1 MADTLLTKTLARQ
14 IKHQINA
21 GTEAAPIWYD
31 INGLTGM
38 TGSGSKTDADTTTAD
53 EDGVESHLPAS
64 RGKSFSLTG
73 LRGYVNLSTGVRDP
87 GQVAVEE
94 AAELIGPSGLKQF
107 RRILPDGV
115 GTCQTMLASFNISS
129 DGGSLNDANAW
140 SVDVTRSGPTT
151 TVELGAVPDTPTS
164 VIGTAGVLQVSVAYV
179 VDSSPA
185 PDYAEVFIYDAAT
198 DEEVAYGKDDPATT
212 PLVVTGLL
220 AQPYYARVRAVSTTG
235 SISPLSAPSATF
247 TPTAS

>member
-1 MADTLLTKTLARQ
+1 MADSVLTKTLARQ

-38 TGSGSKTDADTTTAD
+38 TGAGPKTDADTTTAD
-53 EDGVESHLPAS
+53 EDGVESHIVAA
-64 RGKSFSLTG
+64 RGKTFSLNG
-73 LRGYVNLSTGVRDP
+73 LRGYINLATGVRDP
-87 GQVAVEE
+87 GQVECE
-94 AAELIGPSGLKQF
+94 AAAAIIGPAGLKQF

-115 GTCQTMLASFNISS
+115 GTCETMLASFNIAS
-129 DGGSLNDANAW
+129 DGGNLNDANQW
-140 SVDVTRSGPTT
+140 SLEVKRSGATT
-151 TVELGAVPDTPTS
+151 TTELGAVPDTPTA

-212 PLVVTGLL
+212 PLVITGLL

-235 SISPLSAPSATF
+235 AISPLSAASAEF